1 MRYLPLTDED
11 RAEMLDKIG
20 VDSVDALFTDVPEI
34 AQLDGLLDLPRRKTE
49 MEVERQLSTLS
60 SKNIAAS
67 QAPFFVGAGAYKHHI
82 PSSVDHLI
90 QRSEYL
96 TSYTPYQPEISQG
109 TLQTLFE
116 FQTQVALLTGMEVAN
131 ASMYDGSTAC
141 GEAVLMAC
149 RITKRKKAILSG
161 NLHPHYAAATHTL
174 AKYMDIEIADDPAV
188 PGGLDDIAAGITDD
202 VACIVVQ
209 NPDVFGQVH
218 DLEPLAQAAHEKGAL
233 LIAVFTEA
241 VSLGLMKTPGAMGA
255 DIVVGEGQSIGVG
268 LQFGGPYV
276 GLFACRN
283 DRNFI
288 RNLPG
293 RLAGETVD
301 ADGRRGYVLTLS
313 TREQHIRRDKATSNI
328 CTNSG
333 LMALAW
339 TIHMTLLG
347 DTGLKTMAQL
357 SHERACELADR
368 LSALEGVE
376 LVTDT
381 FFNEFT
387 LRLPKDAAEVVEALA
402 QKGVLGGVPA
412 SRLYPGKGLDN
423 LLLVAAT
430 ETNTQGDLDAF
441 EAALK
446 EVL

>member
-1 MRYLPLTDED
+1 MRYLPLTPDD
-11 RAEMLDKIG
+11 RTIMLDKIG
-20 VDSVDALFTDVPEI
+20 VSSVDALFEDVPQS
-34 AQLDGLLDLPRRKTE
+34 ARFDGVVDLPRRATE
-49 MEVERQLSTLS
+49 LQVERAFTRMAK
-60 SKNIAAS
+60 KNTAAS
-67 QAPFFVGAGAYKHHI
+67 EAPFFVGAGAYKHHV
-82 PSSVDHLI
+82 PATVDHLI

-116 FQTQVALLTGMEVAN
+116 FQTQVAALTGMEVAN

-141 GEAVLMAC
+141 AEAVLMAC
-149 RITKRKKAILSG
+149 RITRRNKAVLSG

-174 AKYMDIEIADDPAV
+174 AKYMDIDTTSQGAK
-188 PGGLDDIAAGITDD
+188 PGSLDDIAASITEDT
-202 VACIVVQ
+202 ACVVVQ
-209 NPDVFGQVH
+209 NPDVFGKVH
-218 DLEPLAQAAHEKGAL
+218 DLTPLAEAAHAKGAL
-233 LIAVFTEA
+233 LIAVFTEV
-241 VSLGLMKTPGAMGA
+241 VSLGLMKSPGAMGA
-255 DIVVGEGQSIGVG
+255 DIVVGEGQSLGVG

-276 GLFACRN
+276 GLFACRG

-288 RNLPG
+288 RNMPG

-301 ADGRRGYVLTLS
+301 ADGRRGFVLTLS

-339 TIHMTLLG
+339 TIHCTLLG
-347 DTGLKTMAQL
+347 QDGVSKLARL
-357 SHERACELADR
+357 NHERACELADR
-368 LSALEGVE
+368 LSAIDGVE
-376 LVTDT
+376 LVTDA

-387 LRLPKDAAEVVEALA
+387 LRLPKDAAGVVEALVD
-402 QKGVLGGVPA
+402 KGVLGGVPA
-412 SRLYPGKGLDN
+412 SRLYPGKGLDD

-430 ETNTQGDLDAF
+430 ETNTDEDLDAF

>member
-1 MRYLPLTDED
+1 
-11 RAEMLDKIG
+11 
-20 VDSVDALFTDVPEI
+20 
-34 AQLDGLLDLPRRKTE
+34 
-49 MEVERQLSTLS
+49 
-60 SKNIAAS
+60 
-67 QAPFFVGAGAYKHHI
+67 
-82 PSSVDHLI
+82 
-90 QRSEYL
+90 
-96 TSYTPYQPEISQG
+96 
-109 TLQTLFE
+109 
-116 FQTQVALLTGMEVAN
+116 MEVAN

-149 RITKRKKAILSG
+149 RITKRSKAILSG
-161 NLHPHYAAATHTL
+161 NLHPHYAAATRTL
-174 AKYMDIEIADDPAV
+174 AQFMDIAIHDAPAV
-188 PGGLDDIAAGITDD
+188 PGGLDDIAASITDD
-202 VACIVVQ
+202 VACVVVQ

-218 DLEPLAQAAHEKGAL
+218 DLEPIARAAHEKGAL

-268 LQFGGPYV
+268 LQFGGPHV

-283 DRNFI
+283 DRNYI

-301 ADGRRGYVLTLS
+301 ADGRRGFVLTLS

-333 LMALAW
+333 LMTLAW
-339 TIHMTLLG
+339 TIHMSLLG
-347 DTGLKTMAQL
+347 DTGLRTMAQL
-357 SHERACELADR
+357 SHEKACELADR
-368 LSALEGVE
+368 LSAISGVK
-376 LVTDT
+376 LVTET

-387 LRLPKDAAEVVEALA
+387 LRLPKNAADVLEALA
-402 QKGVLGGVPA
+402 EKGVLGGVPA
-412 SRLYPGKGLDN
+412 SRLYPGKGYDD
-423 LLLVAAT
+423 LLIVAAT
-430 ETNTQGDLDAF
+430 ETNTDSDLDAF